1 MFGSRVVGFSWTA
14 DRMALFLFRTNPR
27 WQPTPSWKNFKWPYL
42 FSKVEFTGLTDRVDL
57 LPVEPNPRGGRTS
70 SWKISTEY
78 RPISGMRYL
87 IHFHESS
94 FAGIREKIVHEE

>member
-1 MFGSRVVGFSWTA
+1 MFVT
-14 DRMALFLFRTNPR
+14 T
-27 WQPTPSWKNFKWPYL
+27 
-42 FSKVEFTGLTDRVDL
+42 VEFSELSDRSDRVTL

-70 SWKISTEY
+70 SWKISNQY

-94 FAGIREKIVHEE
+94 FAGIWEGKNNARGVIRLVTI